1 VAKKQ
6 DPVVKRKS
14 WWRKLLE
21 DRFAIILFCGV
32 FLVYG
37 NSIFNDYAMDDEFY
51 TAGANKVTKQGVKA
65 IPEIFATRTFYNNDG
80 TGHSYRPVAAASFA
94 LEIQFFGENPRVS
107 HFFSVLIYAITI
119 LVLYRALLRLLSY
132 RERTFAFI
140 VSLLF
145 LLHPLHTEVVANIK
159 CRDELLALLFG
170 LCSLLSALKYLETKR
185 TIYLLAVGVFFWLA
199 PLAKSSALP
208 FFALIPF
215 ALWYF
220 KKGSL
225 KELAVVMIPVVIA
238 MLAAGLIVK
247 LAITD
252 QVRVLHYFENPTA
265 KGIGIA
271 SKTAT
276 AFYCM
281 GRYLYLHFIP
291 HPLAYF
297 YGFNYVPVATWSN
310 LWSIFGLVTTLV
322 GLVVVLWRLKHREP
336 WVFGIALYLAALLP
350 YSNLIFPAPGV
361 MAERF
366 AYLAS
371 IGFCIAASALLM
383 GPLMKKLNEIHWSSP
398 EFKCR
403 KTILLVVCALF
414 ALKTFSRN
422 FAWENKE
429 TLYRGDMET
438 LSESA
443 KANMLL
449 GSLLS
454 AQGAQAKFDSNGLMQ
469 QGRTG
474 EAQIK
479 NDEYLGLFAEARMYY
494 QKATTISPEYYTAW
508 SNLGT
513 TYYFTGLYAQGLPF
527 FKQALRINPDYVEAY
542 FNLGM
547 SYEQLGKLDSSEYYF
562 RQGIKADSSY
572 TNNYEQLA
580 RLVFDRDSSRYQE
593 AVDLLVVATTKNK
606 KSESSWNS
614 LAKIHLQAGDTVMA
628 VAATEQAVLIN
639 ADNLQR
645 LYNLALYFQ
654 QHGDPSKAAYYNN
667 LLQQKQRE
675 QQQQNQNEKRK
686 GRR

>member
-1 VAKKQ
+1 MAKKQ
-6 DPVVKRKS
+6 EQASIRKFG
-14 WWRKLLE
+14 WRKLL
-21 DRFAIILFCGV
+21 DDKFAVVLFCCV

-51 TAGANKVTKQGVKA
+51 TAGSNKLTKQGIKA
-65 IPEIFATRTFYNNDG
+65 IPEIFSTRTFYNNDG

-94 LEIQFFGENPRVS
+94 IEIQFFGENPHVS
-107 HFFSVLIYAITI
+107 HFISVLLYAITV
-119 LVLYRALLRLLSY
+119 LVLYYVLLRLLNY
-132 RERTFAFI
+132 RERLYPF
-140 VSLLF
+140 VVCLLF

-170 LCSLLSALKYLETKR
+170 LSSLLLALKYLETKR
-185 TIYLLAVGVFFWLA
+185 IVHLFGIGVFFWLA

-220 KKGSL
+220 KKCSWKKL
-225 KELAVVMIPVVIA
+225 MTVMVPVVVA

-281 GRYLYLHFIP
+281 GRYLYLHFVP

-310 LWSIFGLVTTLV
+310 LWSIFGLLTTIS
-322 GLVVVLWRLKHREP
+322 GIVVVLWRMMHREP
-336 WVFGIALYLAALLP
+336 YVFGIALYLAALLP

-371 IGFCIAASALLM
+371 IGFCIAATALLL
-383 GPLMKKLNEIHWSSP
+383 GPLMKKASVLGWASP
-398 EFKCR
+398 EFKSR

-454 AQGAQAKFDSNGLMQ
+454 AQGAQAKFESNGLMQ
-469 QGRTG
+469 QGQTG

-479 NDEYLGLFAEARMYY
+479 NDEYLRLFTEARMYY
-494 QKATTISPEYYTAW
+494 HKATSISPEYYTAW

-513 TYYFTGLYAQGLPF
+513 TYYFTGLYADGLPF
-527 FKQALRINPDYVEAY
+527 FKQALRINPNYVEAY

-562 RQGIKADSSY
+562 RHGIRADSLYS
-572 TNNYEQLA
+572 NNYEQLA
-580 RLVFDRDSSRYQE
+580 RLIFDRDSSRYQE
-593 AVDLLVVATTKNK
+593 AVNLLVVATAKNK
-606 KSESSWNS
+606 KSESAWNS

-639 ADNLQR
+639 SDNLQR

-654 QHGDPSKAAYYNN
+654 QHGDPAKAAHYNN
-667 LLQQKQRE
+667 LLQQKQRV
-675 QQQQNQNEKRK
+675 QQQQNQKEKRN

>member
-1 VAKKQ
+1 MAKKREQ
-6 DPVVKRKS
+6 PIIRKS

-21 DRFAIILFCGV
+21 DKYAVILFCGV

-51 TAGANKVTKQGVKA
+51 TAGSNKLTKQGIKG
-65 IPEIFATRTFYNNDG
+65 IPEIFSTRTFYNNDG
-80 TGHSYRPVAAASFA
+80 TGHSYRPVAAATFA
-94 LEIQFFGENPRVS
+94 IEIQFFGEHPQLS
-107 HFFSVLIYAITI
+107 HFISVLIYAITV
-119 LVLYRALLRLLSY
+119 LVLYRVLLRLLNY
-132 RERTFAFI
+132 RERLYVF
-140 VSLLF
+140 VVCLLF

-170 LCSLLSALKYLETKR
+170 LSSLLFALKYLETKR
-185 TIYLLAVGVFFWLA
+185 VMNLIGVGVFFWLA
-199 PLAKSSALP
+199 PLSKPSALP

-220 KKGSL
+220 RKGSL
-225 KELAVVMIPVVIA
+225 KQLAVVMIPIVVA
-238 MLAAGLIVK
+238 MLVAGLIVK
-247 LAITD
+247 LGITD
-252 QVRVLHYFENPTA
+252 QVRELHYFENPTA
-265 KGIGIA
+265 KGVGIA
-271 SKTAT
+271 SKTAI

-281 GRYLYLHFIP
+281 GRYLFLHFVP

-310 LWSIFGLVTTLV
+310 LWSIFGLLTTLSA
-322 GLVVVLWRLKHREP
+322 GAVVLLRWKHRDV
-336 WVFGIALYLAALLP
+336 WVFGILLYFVALLP
-350 YSNLIFPAPGV
+350 YSNLIYPAPGV

-371 IGFCIAASALLM
+371 IGFCIAATALLF
-383 GPLMKKLNEIHWSSP
+383 GPLMKTINDLRWTSP
-398 EFKCR
+398 EFKSR

-422 FAWENKE
+422 FVWENKE

-454 AQGAQAKFDSNGLMQ
+454 SQGAQAKFDANSLLQ
-469 QGRTG
+469 QGQTG

-479 NDEYLGLFAEARMYY
+479 NDEYLRLFTEARMYY
-494 QKATTISPEYYTAW
+494 QKATSISPEYYTAW

-513 TYYFTGLYAQGLPF
+513 TYYFTGLYADGLPF
-527 FKQALRINPDYVEAY
+527 FKQALRVNPNYVEAY

-562 RQGIKADSSY
+562 RQGIRADSTYS
-572 TNNYEQLA
+572 NNYEQLA
-580 RLVFDRDSSRYQE
+580 RLIVSRDSSKYQE
-593 AVDLLVVATTKNK
+593 AVNLLLTATTKNK
-606 KSESSWNS
+606 KSESAWNS
-614 LAKIHLQAGDTVMA
+614 LAKIHLQAGDTAMA

-654 QHGDPSKAAYYNN
+654 QHGDPAKAAYYNK

-675 QQQQNQNEKRK
+675 QQQQNQKQQRSV
-686 GRR
+686 RR